1 MGKLYRIAIL
11 PGDGIGPEVTNAAL
25 LVLDAL
31 QDSIKGLKLKYIEA
45 EAGYDCI
52 KKYGTNLPN
61 ETIEILKKSDACLKG
76 PMTTPE
82 EPGSP
87 PSVAVTIRKMFDL
100 YANVRPCKSLPG
112 VPSLKPNIDLI
123 ILRENTEGLYVG
135 KEIEVA
141 PGIGIAFRL
150 ITRKACERIARFAF
164 KLALER
170 KKHVTYVHKGNILK
184 LTDGIFKQA
193 VIDVSKEFP
202 NVLVED
208 VRVDAMA
215 MRLIK
220 MPEAFDIILTTNM
233 FGDILSDE
241 AAQTV
246 GGLGVVAGANIGDN
260 YGMFEPVHGSAPK
273 YAGKDKVNPIAMIF
287 ATKMMLD
294 YFKEKEAANKI
305 EKAVF
310 KVLEEGKVKTYDL
323 GGNAKCSEMAKE
335 IAKKILEV

>member
-1 MGKLYRIAIL
+1 MSKPYRIAVL
-11 PGDGIGPEVTNAAL
+11 PGDGIGPEVTDAAL
-25 LVLDAL
+25 RVLDAL
-31 QDSIKGLKLKYIEA
+31 QDSIKGLRLEYLKS
-45 EAGYDCI
+45 EAGYGCI
-52 KKYGTNLPN
+52 ERYGTNLPV
-61 ETIEILKKSDACLKG
+61 ETIEVLKSSDACLKG

-87 PSVAVTIRKMFDL
+87 VSVAVTIRKMFDL

-112 VPSLKPNIDLI
+112 VPALKPNIDLI
-123 ILRENTEGLYVG
+123 ILRENTEGLYAG
-135 KEIEVA
+135 KELEIA
-141 PGIGIAFRL
+141 PGVGVALRV

-170 KKHVTYVHKGNILK
+170 KRHVAYVHKGNILK

-208 VRVDAMA
+208 VRIDAMA

-220 MPEAFDIILTTNM
+220 MPEAFDVIVTTNM

-246 GGLGVVAGANIGDN
+246 GGLGIAAGANVGDH

-273 YAGKDKVNPIAMIF
+273 YAGKDKVNPIATIL
-287 ATKMMLD
+287 ATKMMMEYLR
-294 YFKEKEAANKI
+294 EKEAANRL
-305 EKAVF
+305 ERAV
-310 KVLEEGKVKTYDL
+310 
-323 GGNAKCSEMAKE
+323 
-335 IAKKILEV
+335 